1 MRQNQNPQPTERDLL
16 MHFYFK
22 NTPTFWNFQTH
33 NIIIM
38 KNVNK
43 FNYYLFSIKQRKKKE
58 FCCKTWVKMRWIIIL
73 LMHWGDVFVN
83 KLQIAEE
90 MKPNT
95 MVIRVLNALSRVVPS
110 WRIVPGPDIIDIAFK
125 VPEVREE
132 VFRSIY
138 FLV

>member
-1 MRQNQNPQPTERDLL
+1 
-16 MHFYFK
+16 
-22 NTPTFWNFQTH
+22 
-33 NIIIM
+33 
-38 KNVNK
+38 
-43 FNYYLFSIKQRKKKE
+43 
-58 FCCKTWVKMRWIIIL
+58 
-73 LMHWGDVFVN
+73 
-83 KLQIAEE
+83 LQIAEE